1 VFATIAVARERKELT
16 VYPHT
21 HNNELAQAHQAELWE
36 EAAQHRLARQV
47 RTARQL
53 PPQGR
58 GATLLDQCIG
68 VIARLRAMVAA

>member
-21 HNNELAQAHQAELWE
+21 HNNELAQAHQAELRE
-36 EAAQHRLARQV
+36 EAAQHGLARLSRTTPQV
-47 RTARQL
+47 

-58 GATLLDQCIG
+58 GATLVEQCIG
-68 VIARLRAMVAA
+68 AIARLRAMVVA